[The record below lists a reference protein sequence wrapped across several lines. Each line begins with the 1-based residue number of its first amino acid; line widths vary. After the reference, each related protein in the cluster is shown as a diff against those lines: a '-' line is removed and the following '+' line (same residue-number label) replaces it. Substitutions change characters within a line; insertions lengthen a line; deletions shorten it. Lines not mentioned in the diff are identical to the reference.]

1 MGAQEVFNGAM
12 GLLTDRFGLCP
23 FMLNGV
29 KVRGIGW
36 KVFEGVARLA
46 QEVLKISPFVEG
58 GVIQD
63 EHGIGR
69 PLG

>member
-1 MGAQEVFNGAM
+1 MEQWVCLRIALACAHLCSM
-12 GLLTDRFGLCP
+12 GLRSGES
-23 FMLNGV
+23 
-29 KVRGIGW
+29 GW

>member
-1 MGAQEVFNGAM
+1 
-12 GLLTDRFGLCP
+12 
-23 FMLNGV
+23 MLNGV